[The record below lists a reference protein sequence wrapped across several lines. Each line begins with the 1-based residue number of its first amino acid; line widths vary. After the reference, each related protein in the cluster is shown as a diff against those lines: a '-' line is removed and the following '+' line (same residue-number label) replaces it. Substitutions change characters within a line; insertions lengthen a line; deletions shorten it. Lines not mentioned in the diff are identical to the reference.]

1 MSGRE
6 EKRVRGHK
14 RGKPG
19 PREEDEDGAGGSWE
33 EADLGNDERKQKFLR
48 LMGAAKKEHT
58 GRLVIGDHKST
69 SHFRSGAED
78 QKMNDELE
86 YQYQQSIDSSMSGR
100 NRRHCGLGF
109 NEPSSSEEKPP
120 LPPPPP
126 PEEAPRADRHSDKS
140 SKETHKDR
148 DKKPSAADKT
158 ADKAPSDKDGA
169 SQRKT
174 SKSNYK
180 MQFVKSSSS

>member
-78 QKMNDELE
+78 QKMNDDLE

-100 NRRHCGLGF
+100 NRRTAVWASTSRAVQRRSRLF
-109 NEPSSSEEKPP
+109 LP
-120 LPPPPP
+120 LPLPHLKRP
-126 PEEAPRADRHSDKS
+126 PEQTDTPIKVAKKPIKTEIESRVRRPRRRTKRPATRTAPR
-140 SKETHKDR
+140 
-148 DKKPSAADKT
+148 SANR
-158 ADKAPSDKDGA
+158 A
-169 SQRKT
+169 SPTTKC
-174 SKSNYK
+174 SL
-180 MQFVKSSSS
+180 